1 MSDITY
7 ESAAKECAS
16 YIFDSESEQIGYE
29 ENIQSGGDPRDHILY
44 HAALVLGREKD
55 FEIDINEYI
64 NENKDN
70 TSRV

>member
-7 ESAAKECAS
+7 ESASKECAS
-16 YIFDSESEQIGYE
+16 YIFDSDCEQQSYE
-29 ENIQSGGDPRDHILY
+29 EYIIDGNDPRDHILY

-70 TSRV
+70 TFRA